1 MSADTRLLV
10 INSASTLGERLVNL
24 LLQVWLYQYLVKRI
38 SPEEYSLYPV
48 LTSLFI
54 FIPPLF
60 GVFTSGFSRH
70 TVQAHAR
77 EDDQGV
83 VELTSTMFPV
93 LLAAGTG
100 LLVLGLLAAEFIGS
114 IVHVVPERLT
124 EARMMVILLSGSLA
138 FRVVLVPFSVGLYVR
153 QKFVIANTLTSLQTV
168 IRLALLFV
176 LLLGAGPRVLWVVVA
191 TVAADAAIVL
201 MTTVLSL
208 RALPAQKFRRSC
220 IRWSLLPTMATFG
233 FWNMIG
239 WFAYL
244 VRTSA
249 DFLVLNRLS
258 TPQEVTTFH
267 LASLPDNQ
275 VETTLQRATLQLQP
289 HAVKLHTTSGIE
301 ALRGTYTRGGR
312 YCLWAALFVATPLI
326 VFRQEL
332 WAFYLGPAL
341 GVFADVPL
349 VMLLLLVR
357 YWLDCPV
364 FLAGIVAYAAGEMR
378 NLAILLVLM
387 SCTNLAFTLYLVGV
401 LHMGAVGSALGT
413 LISVVLWEPFVFWG
427 FTLKLLGLK
436 FETWF
441 RASVVRGV
449 LPSIVAGLFA
459 LGLRHFMERTT
470 LTELILAIAAVGV
483 VYALS
488 LLFLCFDDSER
499 GEMKQLWGKFYAQ
512 FRTYKSVEVHYE
524 SES

>member
-1 MSADTRLLV
+1 MSANKRLLF

-60 GVFTSGFSRH
+60 AVLTAGLSRY

-83 VELTSTMFPV
+83 TELTSTMFPV
-93 LLAAGTG
+93 LLAAGIG
-100 LLVLGLLAAEFIGS
+100 LLLLGLLAGEFIGS
-114 IVHVVPERLT
+114 IVKVVPERVP
-124 EARMMVILLSGSLA
+124 EAHLMVILLSGSLA
-138 FRVVLVPFSVGLYVR
+138 LRVVLVPFGSGMFVR
-153 QKFVIANTLTSLQTV
+153 QKFVIANTLTSLQTA
-168 IRLALLFV
+168 IRLALLFA

-191 TVAADAAIVL
+191 SVTADAAVVL
-201 MTTVLSL
+201 ITTVVSI
-208 RALPAQKFRRSC
+208 RVLPAQKFRRSC
-220 IRWSLLPTMATFG
+220 IRWSLLPTLATFG

-249 DFLVLNRLS
+249 DFLVLNRFS
-258 TPQEVTTFH
+258 TPQNVTTFH

-275 VETTLQRATLQLQP
+275 IESTLQKATLQLQP
-289 HAVKLHTTSGIE
+289 HAVTLHTTSGIE

-312 YCLWAALFVATPLI
+312 YCLWASLFVATPLI

-332 WAFYLGPAL
+332 WTRYLGSAL

-349 VMLLLLVR
+349 VMLLLLIR

-364 FLAGIVAYAAGEMR
+364 FLTGIIAYAADKVRG
-378 NLAILLVLM
+378 LAILLVLM
-387 SCTNLAFTLYLVGV
+387 SCTNLALTLYLVGV
-401 LHMGAVGSALGT
+401 LHLGAVGSAIGT
-413 LISVVLWEPFVFWG
+413 LVSVVIWEPFVFWG

-436 FETWF
+436 FTTWF
-441 RASVVRGV
+441 QASVVRGV
-449 LPSIVAGLFA
+449 LPSFIAGAFA
-459 LGLRHFMERTT
+459 FGLRHFTEPTT
-470 LTELILAIAAVGV
+470 LTELVVDIVAVGL
-483 VYALS
+483 VYVLS
-488 LLFLCFDDSER
+488 LLFLCLDDAER
-499 GEMKQLWGKFYAQ
+499 GEINQLWGKFYAQ
-512 FRTYKSVEVHYE
+512 VRAYKPAEANE
-524 SES
+524 

>member
-1 MSADTRLLV
+1 M
-10 INSASTLGERLVNL
+10 GERLVNL

-60 GVFTSGFSRH
+60 AVLTAGFSRH
-70 TVQAHAR
+70 AVQAHAR
-77 EDDQGV
+77 EDNQGV
-83 VELTSTMFPV
+83 ITLTSTMFPV
-93 LLAAGTG
+93 FLGAGSGLLILGLMAAG
-100 LLVLGLLAAEFIGS
+100 FIGS
-114 IVHVVPERLT
+114 IVHIVPERLS
-124 EARMMVILLSGSLA
+124 EARLMVIMLSASLA
-138 FRVVLVPFSVGLYVR
+138 LRAVLVPFSVGLYVC
-153 QKFVIANTLTSLQTV
+153 QKFVITNILTSLQTA
-168 IRLALLFV
+168 IRLALLFT

-191 TVAADAAIVL
+191 TVVADAAVVL
-201 MTTVLSL
+201 ITTVLSV
-208 RALPAQKFRRSC
+208 RALPAQKFRRDC
-220 IRWSLLPTMATFG
+220 IRWNLLPTLTTFG
-233 FWNMIG
+233 FWNMVG

-258 TPQEVTTFH
+258 TPQNVTTFH

-289 HAVKLHTTSGIE
+289 HAVTLHTKNGIE

-326 VFRQEL
+326 IFRQEL
-332 WAFYLGPAL
+332 WACYLGSAL
-341 GVFADVPL
+341 ATFADVPL

-364 FLAGIVAYAAGEMR
+364 FLAGIIAYAAGEMR
-378 NLAILLVLM
+378 KLSILLILM
-387 SCTNLAFTLYLVGV
+387 SCTNLAFTIYLVGV

-413 LISVVLWEPFVFWG
+413 LISVVIWEPFVFWG

-436 FETWF
+436 FTTWF
-441 RASVVRGV
+441 QASVLRGV
-449 LPSIVAGLFA
+449 LPSFIAGLFA
-459 LGLRHFMERTT
+459 LGIRYVMAPAT
-470 LTELILAIAAVGV
+470 LSELGLAITAVGL
-483 VYALS
+483 VYVLS
-488 LLFLCFDDSER
+488 LLFLCLDDSER
-499 GEMKQLWGKFYAQ
+499 REISQLWGKFYAQ
-512 FRTYKSVEVHYE
+512 VRSYKPVEAK
-524 SES
+524 